1 MKKNTDYDNLEDYKY
16 RVIKTFT
23 LDVGFTVD
31 KPIKTHFSS
40 IDEAGNLTIKAG
52 FCWDG
57 ASGAI
62 DNDSIMKG
70 SCAHDAL
77 CNWMDQG
84 LLDRDKYWKLADE
97 LLVRLSEQ
105 DGMKDVRQSAV
116 YWAVRAWGF
125 VRYGVGL

>member
-1 MKKNTDYDNLEDYKY
+1 MKKNIDYDNLKDYKY

-23 LDVGFTVD
+23 LNTGFTLD
-31 KPIKTHFSS
+31 KPIRTNFSH
-40 IDEAGNLTIKAG
+40 IDEAGNLTIESG

-57 ASGAI
+57 ASGAV
-62 DNDSIMKG
+62 DTDSIMRG

-84 LLDRDKYWKLADE
+84 LLDRDKYWKPADE

-105 DGMKDVRQSAV
+105 DGMRDIRQSAV
-116 YWAVRAWGF
+116 YLAVKAWGLI
-125 VRYGVGL
+125 RYGVR